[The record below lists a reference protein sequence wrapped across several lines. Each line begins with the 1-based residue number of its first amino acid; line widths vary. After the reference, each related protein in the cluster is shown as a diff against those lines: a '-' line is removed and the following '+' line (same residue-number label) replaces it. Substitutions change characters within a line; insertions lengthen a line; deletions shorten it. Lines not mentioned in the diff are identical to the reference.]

1 MEYIKYKERVELHC
15 HTNQSEGYGVS
26 DVEDILQL
34 VKEENMRAV
43 AFADYGNL
51 YSYSKI
57 QNYVQHFFPEIKPIY
72 GLELLVAEDL
82 LDSDAVG
89 GKVMFDDMPVNY
101 VLLLVENEKGLE
113 NMYKLLSEANMQK
126 KKHLPWI
133 KWSCLLELREGLLL
147 GSTGSVGELFGSIL
161 SNCEEAV
168 VEKIANRY
176 DFLEVHPIGNY
187 KHKFVENNSKSR
199 YLEIDV
205 KKIND
210 SIISLGKKLGIPV
223 VATSDTH
230 YLRDKQRS
238 SWQVLVDKCGHE
250 TEIMDELSFKT
261 TEEMLSE
268 FEYLGEEKAYEI
280 VIENTN
286 MIAERIQKIFPIQN
300 MKRTVKIHDADN
312 RLQIL
317 CEQAMKKKW
326 PEMPEHIVQRME
338 LELENIKKN
347 GFSAIYLHYYDLVH
361 KNKLHPS
368 QYYLVGKAAS
378 SLIVYLLGISQ
389 TNPFDSDCTL
399 YTEVFTG
406 YHGNKEPLI
415 QLRVAWSVED
425 KVKRSIDELEG
436 VERKIN
442 LAHRYTFPSYQVKRW
457 IADYESKY
465 NRTFSMDEKESI
477 IGTLE
482 RCVHYKGQFNESRLM
497 IIPEGTDIEKL
508 FPLDLDSTEKEIIAH
523 FNYTDIDHMFLI
535 YDVKG
540 NDRCELVSRLY
551 EATKYYPT
559 EKEIGVAELFHKINS
574 LSSNTVQKELIN
586 NDSADICEYMVE
598 VIKKCRPKSMVD
610 YVKLCVLFCRT
621 EYWEEYGD
629 EFVKN
634 NFKLEDL
641 DITIEDIYEKL
652 LARGIR
658 TEETFSMSETFRK
671 RPVGIKQIEIMQQL
685 DMPEWIISYLIRVKH
700 VKSRADVVEQAKQDL
715 IVFYYKINYPDAFEK
730 ACELVVENTNRIVEQ
745 IKYQ

>member
-43 AFADYGNL
+43 AFTDYGNL

-57 QNYVQHFFPEIKPIY
+57 QNYVQHFFPGIKPIY
-72 GLELLVAEDL
+72 GLELLVADDL
-82 LDSDAVG
+82 LDLDAVG
-89 GKVMFDDMPVNY
+89 GKVMFDDMSVNY
-101 VLLLVENEKGLE
+101 ILLLVENEKGLE

-133 KWSCLLELREGLLL
+133 KWSRLLELREGLLL

-199 YLEIDV
+199 YLEIDI

-210 SIISLGKKLGIPV
+210 SIISLGEKLNIPV
-223 VATSDTH
+223 VATSDSH

-250 TEIMDELSFKT
+250 TEIMDELSFRT

-268 FEYLGEEKAYEI
+268 FAYLGKDKAYEI
-280 VIENTN
+280 VVENTN
-286 MIAERIQKIFPIQN
+286 MIADRFQKIFPIQN

-347 GFSAIYLHYYDLVH
+347 GFSAIYLHYRDLIH

-368 QYYLVGKAAS
+368 QYYLVGKAAA

-389 TNPFDSDCTL
+389 TNPFDPDCTL
-399 YTEVFTG
+399 YAEVFTG
-406 YHGNKEPLI
+406 YQGNKEPLI
-415 QLRVAWSVED
+415 QLRVARSVED

-442 LAHRYTFPSYQVKRW
+442 LAHRYAFPPSQVKRW

-465 NRTFSMDEKESI
+465 NRTFSMDEKELI
-477 IGTLE
+477 RGNLE
-482 RCVHYKGQFNESRLM
+482 RCVHYKGQLNESRVM

-559 EKEIGVAELFHKINS
+559 EKEKGVAELFHKINS
-574 LSSNTVQKELIN
+574 LSGNTVQKELIN

-610 YVKLCVLFCRT
+610 YVKLCALFCRT

-629 EFVKN
+629 EFVIN
-634 NFKLEDL
+634 NFKLKDL
-641 DITIEDIYEKL
+641 AITIEDIYEKL
-652 LARGIR
+652 LSRGVSR
-658 TEETFSMSETFRK
+658 EEAFSMSETFRK
-671 RPVGIKQIEIMQQL
+671 RLIGIKQIEIMQQI
-685 DMPEWIISYLIRVKH
+685 DMPKWMISYLTRVKYA
-700 VKSRADVVEQAKQDL
+700 KSRAGVVECAKQDL
-715 IVFYYKINYPDAFEK
+715 ILLYYKIYYPDIFDAVCKEIR
-730 ACELVVENTNRIVEQ
+730 T
-745 IKYQ
+745 IK